1 MLARAIPGFVAS
13 TMRLLFDSMIFLG
26 ALLLAFG
33 TDLVIATSGE
43 PSTLG
48 GPLGVIASLLGTA
61 LLTAGILNHC
71 RMTREQRGIENRPSP
86 SDKAR

>member
-1 MLARAIPGFVAS
+1 
-13 TMRLLFDSMIFLG
+13 MRLLFDTMVFFG

-43 PSTLG
+43 PSTVG
-48 GPLGVIASLLGTA
+48 GPLGVLASLLGTA

-71 RMTREQRGIENRPSP
+71 RMTREQRGIEHRAGR
-86 SDKAR
+86 SDKSE

>member
-1 MLARAIPGFVAS
+1 
-13 TMRLLFDSMIFLG
+13 MIFFG

-48 GPLGVIASLLGTA
+48 GPLGVVASLLGTA

-71 RMTREQRGIENRPSP
+71 RMTRQLRGIENRLESRET
-86 SDKAR
+86 K

>member
-1 MLARAIPGFVAS
+1 
-13 TMRLLFDSMIFLG
+13 MRLLFDTMIFLG

-48 GPLGVIASLLGTA
+48 GPLGVIASLIGTA

-71 RMTREQRGIENRPSP
+71 RMTRQLRGVEHHPP
-86 SDKAR
+86 PPEKK

>member
-1 MLARAIPGFVAS
+1 
-13 TMRLLFDSMIFLG
+13 MRLLFDSMIFLG

-43 PSTLG
+43 ASTLG
-48 GPLGVIASLLGTA
+48 GPLGVVASLLGTA

-71 RMTREQRGIENRPSP
+71 RMTRERRGIEHRP
-86 SDKAR
+86 DACEKKR